1 MGKRG
6 YILTS
11 FYAWDASNRSEDV
24 QSYGPDILDLRA
36 RDLTSQE
43 VNDLF
48 LQAQSGDSAGLE
60 SEQDDDS
67 RLDEANPAIVRF
79 LARAERSEIE
89 ARLARRLE
97 ERLFSDLVL
106 AHNGLSPAARD
117 YSIKALQG
125 RLDGETEELSRQR
138 AELRREAD
146 RLAPHNTTEIIGQ
159 PPARGR
165 S

>member
-1 MGKRG
+1 MQASRNFRVGIGRFCPEQDEHQTSGGPVGKRG

-24 QSYGPDILDLRA
+24 LTYGPEILDLRA

-67 RLDEANPAIVRF
+67 HLDEANPAIVRF
-79 LARAERSEIE
+79 LARSERV
-89 ARLARRLE
+89 
-97 ERLFSDLVL
+97 D
-106 AHNGLSPAARD
+106 
-117 YSIKALQG
+117 
-125 RLDGETEELSRQR
+125 
-138 AELRREAD
+138 
-146 RLAPHNTTEIIGQ
+146 
-159 PPARGR
+159 
-165 S
+165 